1 VASGNVT
8 YILKILGAASRC
20 VYMKAYVLTYQ
31 PLVNELANLVN
42 VGLRFT

>member
-8 YILKILGAASRC
+8 YILKILGTASRC
-20 VYMKAYVLTYQ
+20 VYREAYVLTYQ
-31 PLVNELANLVN
+31 SPVNQLANLVN